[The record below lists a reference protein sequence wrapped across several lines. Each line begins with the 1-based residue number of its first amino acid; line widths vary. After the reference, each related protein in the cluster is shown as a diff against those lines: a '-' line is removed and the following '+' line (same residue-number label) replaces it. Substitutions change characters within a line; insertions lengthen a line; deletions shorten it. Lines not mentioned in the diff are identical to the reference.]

1 MSLYSNF
8 ASYSSDTNEPFE
20 TGKSGK
26 SSKSGKSQIG
36 GGASKRSCD
45 TNNECLRLQ
54 DMSNAKF
61 EEITFA
67 VKRYI
72 QPIEID
78 LPHDSIISERYKKNS
93 QGSEGIDYTKMFKD
107 DIKKYTEKKN
117 DEIHPQISD
126 IIEKR
131 GFLYGLKNT
140 NVKDVNFNS
149 DQKVVNYVMKKMLF
163 HDTYFE
169 ISDNIAKDKT
179 MFNNPTRAVN
189 QNDES

>member
-1 MSLYSNF
+1 MPLYSNF
-8 ASYSSDTNEPFE
+8 ASYSSDTNESYRNGK
-20 TGKSGK
+20 TGKTGK
-26 SSKSGKSQIG
+26 TGKNQTC

-45 TNNECLRLQ
+45 TNYECLRLQ
-54 DMSNAKF
+54 DESNAKF
-61 EEITFA
+61 EERTFA

-72 QPIEID
+72 QPIKLD

-93 QGSEGIDYTKMFKD
+93 QGTNGIDYTKMFKD

-149 DQKVVNYVMKKMLF
+149 DQKVVNYVMEKMLF
-163 HDTYFE
+163 NNTYFD

-189 QNDES
+189 QIDE